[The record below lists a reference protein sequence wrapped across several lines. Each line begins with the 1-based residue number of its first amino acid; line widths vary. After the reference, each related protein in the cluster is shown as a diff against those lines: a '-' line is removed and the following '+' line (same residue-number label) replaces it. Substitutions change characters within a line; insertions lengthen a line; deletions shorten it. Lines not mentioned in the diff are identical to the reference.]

1 MTNVFLRSTRRQ
13 PVRTAFLLVVTALI
27 TFAFVARGAEYLVV
41 KQETERLAGYYRS
54 IGAVPAISGELYKD
68 AREAAAYL
76 ESNPLVKS
84 VNTYNYVPTVM
95 ENDFCNVNMEPYRS
109 YATSY
114 FAFYGTLASW
124 SQREFEFLS
133 DTVIEGYPEWIEAGR
148 KVVLS
153 RTKGI
158 NPYLPSAEPSQYY
171 VNTLKTGDPENL
183 DAAFENLEIGQR
195 YLVVARYNHQE
206 VPIMCRVEYDDEDDV
221 FITHAIYSHPLADS
235 FFYPVPEGEADW
247 SDPQLSEIRG
257 HLDRIHADQH
267 SLNVVPLQDMS
278 ALPLTRDTQGGIY
291 LTEGRWLDLQDNE
304 QENRVC
310 VIGNTF
316 AASRRLKLGDTL
328 TLKLQDAPSYFG
340 LPKDQSWDAE
350 SLDSV
355 TDTYEIVGI
364 YDYLDTYRTIY
375 VSNDGPNTDVQSFVY
390 VPEFALPEHFQ
401 LDYGDP
407 EYYDEITTIDPWN
420 TVGSYCMK
428 FKGTAS
434 TLPYPGS
441 VSFELVSPEVEGEF
455 LKEAEPLLSELGFKP
470 ELLESGW
477 VSFQSAAQPM
487 RESSF
492 YNVVVFSAV
501 LLAALGLA
509 VFIYFFSRRREM
521 QIVRDLGLPALCA
534 ARQAAAP
541 LVLLGFTAVLTGAG
555 AGWWYARGSAETLL
569 SALPA
574 VGEVQASAELPVWW
588 LVLLCGIPLALV
600 TVLAVGGAAY
610 MAGRPLLL
618 GQPGAKR
625 KQAAKSAKAVPSA
638 AVPAVAAVP
647 AASAVP
653 TQKAVEKGR
662 SLNVRFVL
670 RFVWRHMV
678 RSWGKSLLSAG
689 LAMMFTVSLVAI
701 QLSIAG
707 NREEVDRL
715 YERTSVRLELVKANA
730 SQSTQAGGFLF
741 EDTLQTILNTG
752 FIIDSHV
759 EGANYCSV
767 FLYDEDW
774 KPGQAVSVRDQQQ
787 TSRTIRSIDNEEKFL
802 SDSGSGQYAEMHYA
816 GGWDGG
822 LFAEEWDASSGAA
835 FPIVLPESTWGEY
848 GLEGGEL
855 MGVACKGVFRMCEV
869 AGYYTGD
876 IVGAYGGL
884 VRDDYNESEPIL
896 MPTSALRTMVPNMLY
911 SKAVF
916 TVDPARNQELDALRA
931 GIDELANTP
940 RIGGVPVRIVLWD
953 EELRMAVEPVE
964 ASIRLMQVLY
974 PVTLILSLLVSG
986 GLSALLVVLSAKE
999 AAMMRAQGT
1008 TRGRTTMMLVLQQM
1022 LTGAIGLVIGLTGV
1036 LLYMKGTRPDLF
1048 QSIAP
1053 GAVFCA
1059 ALYLAAGTTGAAVSC
1074 AVVTSKNPLEMLQV
1088 KE

>member
-158 NPYLPSAEPSQYY
+158 NPYFPSAEPSQYY

-441 VSFELVSPEVEGEF
+441 VSFELVSP
-455 LKEAEPLLSELGFKP
+455 A
-470 ELLESGW
+470 
-477 VSFQSAAQPM
+477 
-487 RESSF
+487 
-492 YNVVVFSAV
+492 
-501 LLAALGLA
+501 
-509 VFIYFFSRRREM
+509 
-521 QIVRDLGLPALCA
+521 
-534 ARQAAAP
+534 
-541 LVLLGFTAVLTGAG
+541 
-555 AGWWYARGSAETLL
+555 
-569 SALPA
+569 
-574 VGEVQASAELPVWW
+574 
-588 LVLLCGIPLALV
+588 IPL
-600 TVLAVGGAAY
+600 
-610 MAGRPLLL
+610 P
-618 GQPGAKR
+618 
-625 KQAAKSAKAVPSA
+625 
-638 AVPAVAAVP
+638 
-647 AASAVP
+647 
-653 TQKAVEKGR
+653 
-662 SLNVRFVL
+662 
-670 RFVWRHMV
+670 WDI
-678 RSWGKSLLSAG
+678 KSL
-689 LAMMFTVSLVAI
+689 
-701 QLSIAG
+701 
-707 NREEVDRL
+707 
-715 YERTSVRLELVKANA
+715 
-730 SQSTQAGGFLF
+730 
-741 EDTLQTILNTG
+741 
-752 FIIDSHV
+752 
-759 EGANYCSV
+759 
-767 FLYDEDW
+767 
-774 KPGQAVSVRDQQQ
+774 
-787 TSRTIRSIDNEEKFL
+787 
-802 SDSGSGQYAEMHYA
+802 
-816 GGWDGG
+816 
-822 LFAEEWDASSGAA
+822 
-835 FPIVLPESTWGEY
+835 WG
-848 GLEGGEL
+848 
-855 MGVACKGVFRMCEV
+855 
-869 AGYYTGD
+869 
-876 IVGAYGGL
+876 
-884 VRDDYNESEPIL
+884 
-896 MPTSALRTMVPNMLY
+896 
-911 SKAVF
+911 
-916 TVDPARNQELDALRA
+916 
-931 GIDELANTP
+931 
-940 RIGGVPVRIVLWD
+940 
-953 EELRMAVEPVE
+953 
-964 ASIRLMQVLY
+964 
-974 PVTLILSLLVSG
+974 
-986 GLSALLVVLSAKE
+986 
-999 AAMMRAQGT
+999 
-1008 TRGRTTMMLVLQQM
+1008 
-1022 LTGAIGLVIGLTGV
+1022 
-1036 LLYMKGTRPDLF
+1036 
-1048 QSIAP
+1048 
-1053 GAVFCA
+1053 
-1059 ALYLAAGTTGAAVSC
+1059 
-1074 AVVTSKNPLEMLQV
+1074 
-1088 KE
+1088 